1 MANRNKN
8 KGTSMAKTFTKL
20 RGDMSSRK
28 FPKKTLSDGTSTN
41 RKPKG
46 FKTGY

>member
-1 MANRNKN
+1 MAGNKS
-8 KGTSMAKTFTKL
+8 TTMSSTFKKL
-20 RGDMSSRK
+20 RGNIKSTK
-28 FPKKTLSDGTSTN
+28 FPTKGLSDGTSTN